1 MKKSILTFV
10 LLILCSCVGAK
21 TYMVKSPDGN
31 IQVNVNTDKQF
42 TYSVQFKGD
51 VLINASPIS
60 MELQGGKTFGVNSK
74 VKSAVVTPHRGK
86 ITAFAYKKAVV
97 QDDYNEL
104 VLKCGDFSLLFRVY
118 DQGAAYRFISNLK
131 KNIIV
136 KAEEATFN
144 FAKDWQAFV
153 PYSRE
158 NGDFEKQFG
167 NSFENTYTHVSL
179 SQWNAAKIAFTP
191 VIVEADHG
199 VKVALSEAD
208 LEDYPGMFVNNATHG
223 TVLKGVFAPYPKEV
237 KQGGHNN
244 LELQVLSR
252 ENYIAKSKAFAKFP
266 WRIINIASKDKEL
279 LDNDMVYRLA
289 SPARFSNTSWIKP
302 GKVAWDWWN
311 DWGIYGVDFKAGVNT
326 QTYKAYIDF
335 ASRNHIEYVILDEGW
350 AVNKKADLFQVVPEI
365 DLKEIVDY
373 AKSKNVGIILW
384 AGCYAFDRDMEHV
397 CKYYSEMGVK
407 GFKIDFMNRD
417 DELMVQFHYRA
428 AAMAAKYHLLVDFHG
443 TYKPTGLNR
452 TYPNV
457 INFEGVDGQEQNKW
471 ATTKDYDQVQYDVT
485 VPYARM
491 LVGQMDYTQGAML
504 NGTRD
509 AYHPSN
515 SCPMSQGTRAHQLA
529 MYTVFFSPLNMLCDS
544 PTNYEK
550 EPECTEF
557 ISGVPTTWDATCPL
571 DGKVGEYAAVARR
584 KGSTWYVGVLTNWTA
599 RDIILDLS
607 AIKAGGKKA
616 VSFGDGVNA
625 DKNAQDYVK
634 KEITIPVDG
643 KLKVHLAPGG
653 GFTLKIE

>member
-1 MKKSILTFV
+1 MKKRLVVSCLSVFCVAILHAQSFSIV
-10 LLILCSCVGAK
+10 VDNPSK
-21 TYMVKSPDGN
+21 
-31 IQVNVNTDKQF
+31 TDKKDAP
-42 TYSVQFKGD
+42 V
-51 VLINASPIS
+51 VLKLKDYTSNR
-60 MELQGGKTFGVNSK
+60 VR
-74 VKSAVVTPHRGK
+74 SAVVTCNGK
-86 ITAFAYKKAVV
+86 EIPSQLDDLNHDGVNDELCFLVDLKKKDLQTYNITLSDQGRQKRYPSRVYVDMMISNKKIKESNKQNLYISQLTVENGTNVYSMLHHHGAAFES
-97 QDDYNEL
+97 EL
-104 VLKCGDFSLLFRVY
+104 V
-118 DQGAAYRFISNLK
+118 AYRIYFDHRQTVDIYGKYRKGLELK
-131 KNIIV
+131 ETQFYPDNTQ
-136 KAEEATFN
+136 KANGYGDDVLWVGETLGLGSFRG
-144 FAKDWQAFV
+144 W
-153 PYSRE
+153 
-158 NGDFEKQFG
+158 NGD
-167 NSFENTYTHVSL
+167 SPTMLTDVDHR
-179 SQWNAAKIAFTP
+179 SQRIIANGPLRT
-191 VIVEADHG
+191 IVE
-199 VKVALSEAD
+199 VV
-208 LEDYPGMFVNNATHG
+208 
-223 TVLKGVFAPYPKEV
+223 
-237 KQGGHNN
+237 
-244 LELQVLSR
+244 
-252 ENYIAKSKAFAKFP
+252 
-266 WRIINIASKDKEL
+266 
-279 LDNDMVYRLA
+279 
-289 SPARFSNTSWIKP
+289 
-302 GKVAWDWWN
+302 
-311 DWGIYGVDFKAGVNT
+311 
-326 QTYKAYIDF
+326 
-335 ASRNHIEYVILDEGW
+335 DEGW

-653 GFTLKIE
+653 GFTLKNFHNYCSNNHRQ